1 MWAVGD
7 GEKIERD
14 DLNNPLKRGNSV
26 WDRRQVKLF
35 GTRNEIIAFQLEIY
49 TVRDLP
55 AGIYRGRITATFYG
69 PSKAFD
75 GCESAWRTSDEWMA
89 FIKERLPRVLMFVY
103 LPDEPRS
110 QQFAYI
116 RRRAAAAEMT
126 KRGHNR

>member
-1 MWAVGD
+1 MSSPHPVLFTALAVATCLLLPLPLRAQTMWAVGD

-26 WDRRQVKLF
+26 WHGRQVKLF
-35 GTRNEIIAFQLEIY
+35 GTRNEIIAFQLKIY

-75 GCESAWRTSDEWMA
+75 ECESAWRT
-89 FIKERLPRVLMFVY
+89 L
-103 LPDEPRS
+103 
-110 QQFAYI
+110 
-116 RRRAAAAEMT
+116 
-126 KRGHNR
+126 